1 MILNLKSKI
10 SNFKLLVLVILLI
23 VILLEIRNSKLEI
36 GTVNAQVP
44 ANTNISCGNVSDTEF
59 NSLRPYQANTQC
71 TSQTASEATFCGN
84 SLTLKETIEKTY
96 TGGGGNCTTKGSK
109 VYCTYNVS
117 VPSHQI
123 TIDLSGADLPFMG
136 NTEDVINSQNPTD
149 KLTDA
154 EKTNE
159 YVSWYLNGVINRAE
173 YGEAKN
179 TDYNTINLSGPIQK
193 LLPGIIL
200 DAQRINTINNV
211 GETNHN
217 QIAVCAKQGSGGFA
231 GRIQDVLGLG
241 KSKPVSCYQGNNTK
255 AQNDVYR
262 LGSWD
267 GDLSF
272 WNSGSNKI
280 IDAISALIP
289 NIAGIQDAIRTSV
302 ANHWN
307 KRTPPLPWSDDPFAK
322 PTRQMTSLEY
332 KKYYNEWQGKTC
344 VIVPAIN
351 YLVCLDNILVPN
363 KYADLFSYI
372 PLSSTEDVEGNISI
386 DQVSSAQGTSDS
398 NVIVKNIAFSN
409 QNPATLFFS
418 HMEESD
424 QLSSL
429 LQDTYAPKGE
439 GKVGSPTNV
448 ASETSCNTVEVRSN
462 KGDDLFA
469 TQLTGDLSYTAN
481 FSCTFDAPVP
491 TGCYERCT
499 YFGGAPNECRA
510 DCLYPDAS
518 PISVPTPTQE
528 CKKDVYINLSTTS
541 KIPLADDIWSRLV
554 AGPMAVFKRIFPK
567 TNTAGSV
574 GQIIDIP
581 GSTNI
586 DYSGTDISQS
596 NTDLKLPHLGG
607 ISEYFLNGIQTA
619 LRPKG
624 LGDTISFA
632 PNSDEDTGSGGEIN
646 CNQTIPEIAVN
657 GLNKTEAEN
666 ITKIWYATGPG
677 KPYFKE
683 CNNDVIQRSKS
694 KNINPIFALAIWIHE
709 SDASNYEAVN
719 YPVEDFGIHGNQS
732 VPTNNFS
739 KQLDFFL
746 NLPSSYA
753 AKCGKKD
760 MSTFISMFWFGHCS
774 PLNQNEK
781 DKISSYTNDLN
792 FIYSVIA
799 PGIALPNYPN

>member
-84 SLTLKETIEKTY
+84 NLTLKETIEKTY

-117 VPSHQI
+117 VPSHKV

-136 NTEDVINSQNPTD
+136 NTEDALSDAD
-149 KLTDA
+149 KMND
-154 EKTNE
+154 
-159 YVSWYLNGVINRAE
+159 YVSWYLGGVTNKKE
-173 YGEAKN
+173 YPDKSDDDSLVN
-179 TDYNTINLSGPIQK
+179 FSGPLAK
-193 LLPGIIL
+193 LLPLEIQNANRFTQIKNAKVTRH
-200 DAQRINTINNV
+200 DQVVVCTKKEINSSLIPSFLKWGLENLGV
-211 GETNHN
+211 GQTVATDCPGEEKWRLTN
-217 QIAVCAKQGSGGFA
+217 
-231 GRIQDVLGLG
+231 
-241 KSKPVSCYQGNNTK
+241 
-255 AQNDVYR
+255 
-262 LGSWD
+262 WD
-267 GDLSF
+267 GNLSIV
-272 WNSGSNKI
+272 NTLQN
-280 IDAISALIP
+280 
-289 NIAGIQDAIRTSV
+289 AGISLLDLFLNTFPSIPGDIITQALDQ
-302 ANHWN
+302 N
-307 KRTPPLPWSDDPFAK
+307 KAWPYRVPPLSWGVDPSGK
-322 PTRQMTSLEY
+322 PFDSLTYQKAY
-332 KKYYNEWQGKTC
+332 KEWQGNSCIITPFPK
-344 VIVPAIN
+344 I
-351 YLVCLDNILVPN
+351 LLCLNNILISN
-363 KYADLFSYI
+363 EYSDLFSYI

-574 GQIIDIP
+574 GQIMDMP

-586 DYSGTDISQS
+586 NYSGTNVSQS

-624 LGDTISFA
+624 LGDAISFA
-632 PNSDEDTGSGGEIN
+632 PNSDEDSSSSGEIN

-677 KPYFKE
+677 RPYFKE
-683 CNNDVIQRSKS
+683 CNNDVIQRSKN
-694 KNINPIFALAIWIHE
+694 KNIDPIFTLAIWIHE

-760 MSTFISMFWFGHCS
+760 MNTFISMFWFGHCS
-774 PLNQNEK
+774 PINQNEK